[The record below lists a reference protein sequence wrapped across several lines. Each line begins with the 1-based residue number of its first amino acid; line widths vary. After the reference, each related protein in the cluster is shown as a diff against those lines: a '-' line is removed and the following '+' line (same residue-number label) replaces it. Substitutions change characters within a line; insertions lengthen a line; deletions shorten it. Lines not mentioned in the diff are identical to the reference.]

1 MAEKWFGPV
10 PYDPSKHSPVELEGG
25 MKMTERLAT
34 EVSADGQVFN
44 HPTLWFTQDG
54 EPLDLTSQDAREVAT
69 SLAMQYEAATG
80 KRFPRFGKAFDQDG
94 VKLMQNFE
102 LGARTAR
109 ARSDKGGA
117 TRRSLINTP
126 GTE

>member
-1 MAEKWFGPV
+1 
-10 PYDPSKHSPVELEGG
+10 
-25 MKMTERLAT
+25 
-34 EVSADGQVFN
+34 
-44 HPTLWFTQDG
+44 
-54 EPLDLTSQDAREVAT
+54 
-69 SLAMQYEAATG
+69 MQYEAATG

-94 VKLMQNFE
+94 IKLMQNFE
-102 LGARTAR
+102 LGARTAK

>member
-1 MAEKWFGPV
+1 
-10 PYDPSKHSPVELEGG
+10 

-80 KRFPRFGKAFDQDG
+80 KRFPRFGTAFDQDG

-102 LGARTAR
+102 LGARTAK
-109 ARSDKGGA
+109 ARSDRVELQDA
-117 TRRSLINTP
+117 R
-126 GTE
+126 